1 MAFGLRDPGY
11 PRPKASPDRDGE
23 MASSEPTS
31 VIKDAGARKRAAL
44 KVLSVL
50 LALGVVGVALLAG
63 VGGGR
68 SPSSVGGNGEV
79 AEPPPLIDPSE
90 IRQIVPRDAI
100 PALDEPRLSPVADIG
115 WLAAREPVI
124 EVEIDGDARA
134 YPLQILI
141 WHEIVNDV
149 VGGTPIA
156 VTFCPLCNTAI
167 AFERPTIEGAATTFG
182 TSGSLYH
189 SNLVMYDRT
198 TESYWPQATGQAV
211 TGPLTGQE
219 LDRVSAQ
226 IVSWADFREA
236 YPNGMVLSRDTG
248 HSRSYGT
255 NPYPGYDDIDNPP
268 FLFKGKAD
276 GRLAAV
282 ERVLGVQTDC
292 EIIAFPYFRLKEA
305 ASGDLAVINARIGG
319 KPTLIVWKA
328 GVVSALDEDQIAM
341 SRDVGAAAA
350 FDSALAGRPLHF
362 VVRNGRIVDRTTSS
376 VWDVF
381 GRAISGP
388 LEGEQLTSADAL
400 DTFWFDWAAFH
411 PDTLVW
417 SGD

>member
-1 MAFGLRDPGY
+1 MAFRLRDPDT
-11 PRPKASPDRDGE
+11 RVRKLHRIVTLKA
-23 MASSEPTS
+23 
-31 VIKDAGARKRAAL
+31 
-44 KVLSVL
+44 LSVL
-50 LALGVVGVALLAG
+50 VALGVVGVALLAA
-63 VGGGR
+63 VGGGQ
-68 SPSSVGGNGEV
+68 SPSSVVGNGDV
-79 AEPPPLIDPSE
+79 DEPPGLSDPSD

-100 PALDEPRLSPVADIG
+100 PALDEPRFASVVDID

-124 EVEIDGDARA
+124 EVDIDGDARA

-167 AFERPTIEGAATTFG
+167 AFERPTIAGATTTFG

-189 SNLVMYDRT
+189 SNLVMYDRA
-198 TESYWPQATGQAV
+198 TESYWPQVTGQAV

-268 FLFKGKAD
+268 FLFEGEAD
-276 GRLAAV
+276 GRLAGV
-282 ERVLGVQTDC
+282 ERVLGVQTED
-292 EIIAFPYFRLKEA
+292 EIIAFPYFRLQEA
-305 ASGDLAVINARIGG
+305 AGGDLAAINTKIGG

-328 GVVSALDEDQIAM
+328 GVVSTLDEDQIAI

-350 FDSALAGRPLHF
+350 FDSTHAGRTLRF
-362 VVRNGRIVDRTTSS
+362 VVRDGYIVDRTTSS

-388 LEGEQLTSADAL
+388 LEGAQLTSADAF

-417 SGD
+417 SGE

>member
-1 MAFGLRDPGY
+1 PVVDI
-11 PRPKASPDRDGE
+11 DW
-23 MASSEPTS
+23 
-31 VIKDAGARKRAAL
+31 
-44 KVLSVL
+44 
-50 LALGVVGVALLAG
+50 LG
-63 VGGGR
+63 
-68 SPSSVGGNGEV
+68 
-79 AEPPPLIDPSE
+79 
-90 IRQIVPRDAI
+90 
-100 PALDEPRLSPVADIG
+100 
-115 WLAAREPVI
+115 AREPVI

-189 SNLVMYDRT
+189 SNLVMYDRA

-219 LDRVSAQ
+219 LDRVPAQ

-236 YPNGMVLSRDTG
+236 YPNGTVLSRDTG
-248 HSRSYGT
+248 HNRSYGT
-255 NPYPGYDDIDNPP
+255 NPYPGYDDIDRPP
-268 FLFKGKAD
+268 FLFEGEVD

-282 ERVLGVQTDC
+282 ERVLGVQT
-292 EIIAFPYFRLKEA
+292 EGEVIAFPYFRLQEA
-305 ASGDLAVINARIGG
+305 ASGDLAAINTRISG

-350 FDSALAGRPLHF
+350 FDSTLTGRTLRF
-362 VVRNGRIVDRTTSS
+362 VVRDGHIVDRTTSS

-388 LEGEQLTSADAL
+388 LEGAQLTSADAF

-417 SGD
+417 SGE